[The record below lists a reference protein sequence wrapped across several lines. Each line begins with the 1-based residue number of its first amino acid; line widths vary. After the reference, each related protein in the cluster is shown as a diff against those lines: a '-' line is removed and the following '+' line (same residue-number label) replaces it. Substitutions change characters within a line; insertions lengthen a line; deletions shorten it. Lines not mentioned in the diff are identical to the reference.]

1 MIFWQLFIEFFKI
14 GVFTFG
20 GGYAMVPLLKETV
33 LSNKWL
39 SESQFYDFI
48 GVCEST
54 PGPIGVNLATYVGAT
69 QAGFLGSLVATFG
82 VILPSFLIIILVA
95 TILAKFIKNRYVQG
109 FLNGLKPVI
118 IGLIIS
124 TGVILLAKCIGYTSL
139 DSIQAEGFKP
149 SYAGIASMGVLL
161 LIYFGY
167 KLIFKKKTNTILF
180 IIISAGVGIPVCL
193 LFAHFGLM

>member
-20 GGYAMVPLLKETV
+20 GGYAMIPLLKETV
-33 LSNKWL
+33 LGHNWL

-82 VILPSFLIIILVA
+82 VVLPSFLIIKSLCAGVLKWFEA
-95 TILAKFIKNRYVQG
+95 RYHR
-109 FLNGLKPVI
+109 
-118 IGLIIS
+118 
-124 TGVILLAKCIGYTSL
+124 L
-139 DSIQAEGFKP
+139 DSLYRHRP
-149 SYAGIASMGVLL
+149 S
-161 LIYFGY
+161 
-167 KLIFKKKTNTILF
+167 
-180 IIISAGVGIPVCL
+180 C
-193 LFAHFGLM
+193 

>member
-20 GGYAMVPLLKETV
+20 GGYAMIPLLKETV
-33 LSNKWL
+33 LGHNWL

-82 VILPSFLIIILVA
+82 VVLPSFLIIILVA
-95 TILAKFIKNRYVQG
+95 TILTKFIKNRYVQG

-118 IGLIIS
+118 IGSILS
-124 TGVILLAKCIGYTSL
+124 TGIVLLAKCMGYTSL
-139 DSIQAEGFKP
+139 NSIQTDGFHP
-149 SYAGIASMGVLL
+149 SYVGIATMGILFLV
-161 LIYFGY
+161 YFGY
-167 KLIFKKKTNTILF
+167 KWIFKKKMNTILF
-180 IIISAGVGIPVCL
+180 IVLSAGIGIPMCL